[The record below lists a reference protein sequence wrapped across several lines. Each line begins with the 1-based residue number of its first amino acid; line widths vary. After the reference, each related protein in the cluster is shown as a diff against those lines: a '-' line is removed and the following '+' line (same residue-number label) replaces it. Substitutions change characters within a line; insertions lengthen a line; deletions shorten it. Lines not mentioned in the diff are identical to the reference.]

1 MPTPPVFL
9 PPAPA
14 PAPAQQPTQ
23 PAARDDDP
31 IVGTWVTSNGAW
43 HFAKDGDGYALV
55 ETSALGQ
62 SGQGRAKLEGAILS
76 VDFRSAVLGQMSL
89 TLALDGRVLHGTMP
103 LMGIPL
109 PLVLQRM

>member
-1 MPTPPVFL
+1 
-9 PPAPA
+9 
-14 PAPAQQPTQ
+14 
-23 PAARDDDP
+23 
-31 IVGTWVTSNGAW
+31 VGTWVTSNGAW

-62 SGQGRAKLEGAILS
+62 SGQGRAKLEGTILS

-89 TLALDGRVLHGTMP
+89 TLTLNGGVLHGTMP

-109 PLVLQRM
+109 PVVLQRM